1 MSQRRTLI
9 LVAAIVVGML
19 AALLVYNYV
28 NSVEDDALGDAKQV
42 PVFLVKQ
49 KVLRGTGGNEASL
62 SIVQENI
69 PAKFSPDNAI
79 KSLEDISGKVA
90 ITDLVEN
97 QVVVTDMFVDVS
109 DPRARASFSERLD
122 QINGTDQVA
131 VTISVD
137 QIRGVAGLIEPG
149 DYVNVSVTE
158 ITQVGGEG
166 DGGAAPPE
174 GVEQKD
180 ILFGQQAR
188 TLFQKVRVLAVGQSA
203 SPLAGQS
210 AEEVDAA
217 PVVNTGLITLIVPAK
232 AASYVMSVPGPQ
244 IYLTLVSPDYV
255 PVAQVP
261 IDLNAPLPGED
272 ENALTPYGATG
283 AGGE

>member
-9 LVAAIVVGML
+9 LVAAIVVGMV

-28 NSVEDDALGDAKQV
+28 SSVEDDALGDAKQV

-49 KVLRGTGGNEASL
+49 KVLRGTGGNEAQL
-62 SIVQENI
+62 AIVQENI
-69 PAKFSPDNAI
+69 PTKFRPDNAI
-79 KSLEDISGKVA
+79 TNVEDIAGKVA
-90 ITDLVEN
+90 VTDLVPN
-97 QVVVTDMFVDVS
+97 QVVVGDMFVDAS

-131 VTISVD
+131 VTINVD

-158 ITQVGGEG
+158 VVQVGNED
-166 DGGAAPPE
+166 DGAVPE
-174 GVEQKD
+174 GSEQSD
-180 ILFGQQAR
+180 LLFAQQAR
-188 TLFQKVRVLAVGQSA
+188 TLYQKVRVLAVGQSA

-210 AEEVDAA
+210 AEEVNAA
-217 PVVNTGLITLIVPAK
+217 AATNTGQITLIVPSK
-232 AASYVMSVPGPQ
+232 AAAYIMSVPGSQ
-244 IYLTLVSPDYV
+244 LYLTLVHEDYE
-255 PVAQVP
+255 PVAQEP
-261 IDLNAPLPGED
+261 IDLNALLPGED
-272 ENALTPYGATG
+272 KEQLTPYGKSG

>member
-97 QVVVTDMFVDVS
+97 QVVVTDMFVDVA

-122 QINGTDQVA
+122 QINGVDQVA

-149 DYVNVSVTE
+149 DYVNVSITE
-158 ITQVGGEG
+158 VSQVGAEGGE
-166 DGGAAPPE
+166 APPE

-180 ILFGQQAR
+180 LLFAQQAR

-210 AEEVDAA
+210 AEEVAA
-217 PVVNTGLITLIVPAK
+217 AGTSNSGLLTLIVPAQS
-232 AASYVMSVPGPQ
+232 ASYIMSVPGSQ
-244 IYLTLVSPDYV
+244 IYLTLVSEDYV

-272 ENALTPYGATG
+272 EGELTPYGASG